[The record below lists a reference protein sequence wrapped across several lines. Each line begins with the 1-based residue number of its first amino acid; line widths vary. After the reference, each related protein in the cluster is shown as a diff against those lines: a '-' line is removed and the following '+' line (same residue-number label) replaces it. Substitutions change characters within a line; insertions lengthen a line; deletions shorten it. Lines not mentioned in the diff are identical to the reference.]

1 VSGGGP
7 RGERVYKGAVRAFSL
22 TFVAVGLVVLVVTLA
37 NGGGPAS
44 VGVLMGIAF
53 LAVGIGR
60 LWIGARM
67 ER

>member
-1 VSGGGP
+1 VIY
-7 RGERVYKGAVRAFSL
+7 RHAVRAFSL
-22 TFVAVGLVVLVVTLA
+22 AFVLIGLVVLVVTLA

-53 LAVGIGR
+53 LAVGVGR
-60 LWIGARM
+60 LWIGSRL

>member
-1 VSGGGP
+1 MIY
-7 RGERVYKGAVRAFSL
+7 RHAVRAFSL
-22 TFVAVGLVVLVVTLA
+22 AFVLIGLVVLVVTLA

-53 LAVGIGR
+53 LAVGVGR
-60 LWIGARM
+60 LWIGSRL